1 MDEIRTALEDGEIQ
15 GALLDTYVAAEHKER
30 LLDDWVF
37 VKQILDRPFGYGMV
51 LSGAARN
58 IKQRCRDYIDL
69 QISQIF
75 HILINRTKTLKVCT
89 TFESHV
95 ESFLWYT
102 DCRVPFSYPFFGLNL
117 LKHFSLAVN
126 C

>member
-58 IKQRCRDYIDL
+58 IKQRCRDCKSVKYF
-69 QISQIF
+69 IS
-75 HILINRTKTLKVCT
+75 
-89 TFESHV
+89 
-95 ESFLWYT
+95 
-102 DCRVPFSYPFFGLNL
+102 
-117 LKHFSLAVN
+117 
-126 C
+126 